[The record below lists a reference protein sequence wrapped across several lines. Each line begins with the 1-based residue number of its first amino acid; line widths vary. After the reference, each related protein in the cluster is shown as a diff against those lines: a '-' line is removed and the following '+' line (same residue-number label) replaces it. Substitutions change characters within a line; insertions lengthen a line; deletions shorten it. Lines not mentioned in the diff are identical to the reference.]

1 MTSQMIQTITEDYY
15 SRFCSIGLSN
25 LKPGTY
31 FVCSEARDEKL
42 KGFGCKYP
50 IYILANDVWCVAA
63 YSPRYREWVE
73 QQKLYGRDKMIAAI
87 SEKFKLKKKKLM
99 LFEKEAVTRF
109 GGAKVLSTAEYPLY
123 ESFFRKVSPGG
134 NPSGWLYEYFTEKA
148 AKGYFTGYLLSNKLV
163 SVCDAPD
170 MPYMEGQIQHTG
182 ISTLKEE
189 RRKGY
194 AACTAAL
201 AVHHLIEMGICPQW
215 ECSAENIASIML
227 AKSIGYKE
235 YGDAYIFEEWDG

>member
-73 QQKLYGRDKMIAAI
+73 QQKL
-87 SEKFKLKKKKLM
+87 
-99 LFEKEAVTRF
+99 
-109 GGAKVLSTAEYPLY
+109 
-123 ESFFRKVSPGG
+123 
-134 NPSGWLYEYFTEKA
+134 
-148 AKGYFTGYLLSNKLV
+148 
-163 SVCDAPD
+163 
-170 MPYMEGQIQHTG
+170 
-182 ISTLKEE
+182 
-189 RRKGY
+189 
-194 AACTAAL
+194 
-201 AVHHLIEMGICPQW
+201 
-215 ECSAENIASIML
+215 
-227 AKSIGYKE
+227 
-235 YGDAYIFEEWDG
+235 